1 MENPGVSLRTCQ
13 TKNARWQ
20 LPVAL
25 NCLDLQLSFMRAQH
39 FKCMQHRYE
48 KAFRPAISA
57 PGNADNRK

>member
-1 MENPGVSLRTCQ
+1 M
-13 TKNARWQ
+13 
-20 LPVAL
+20 PVAL

-39 FKCMQHRYE
+39 SKCMQHKYR